1 MKKEGKM
8 LEQLQQKAKEW
19 VTSAVNFYKNS
30 SKEIALAEF
39 TNPKGPFVQES
50 MYIFVLDTQG
60 TMLAHG
66 VNERYV
72 GQSFMNM
79 KDSAGKHFIQELVN
93 TANEAGSGW
102 VDYHWYNPVTKEIK
116 PKSVYF
122 EKVDDMIICS
132 GVYIEALLDI
142 ISYNSVFP
150 PL

>member
-1 MKKEGKM
+1 M
-8 LEQLQQKAKEW
+8 LEQSQQKAKEW
-19 VTSAVNFYKNS
+19 VAKAVKFYKNS

-39 TNPKGPFVQES
+39 SNPKGPFVQEA

-72 GQSFMNM
+72 GQHFINM
-79 KDSAGKHFIQELVN
+79 KDSAGKPFVRDLVK
-93 TANEAGSGW
+93 TANEKGSGW
-102 VDYHWYNPVTKEIK
+102 VDYNWYNPVTKEMK

-122 EKVDDMIICS
+122 EKVDDLIICS
-132 GVYIEALLDI
+132 GIYIEALLDI